1 MCSRVEHQLSRFGTR
16 SGLNEIERAITACA
30 FRQLSTSNREMN
42 ESNSDSVSVY
52 ESIKSDIMQ
61 QTARVS
67 IEPVFKT
74 PMQLE
79 NALSHIQKE
88 KVDSPK
94 RLRQLGKS
102 IIQSLKLK
110 SLSKHRGGIQ
120 PNFYDP
126 RTAPH
131 LLRGSKRQLEKQALK
146 ALTLDIFRAD
156 AMDPENLDILIKSN
170 PKYEILR
177 ATADRSHYESQSK
190 HLGPKLYNGLGA
202 LAYATAR
209 LPSTYAAIKNV
220 MKRLKQSAKTS
231 WEPRTI
237 LDFGAGPGTAAW
249 AAQSVWPSSTIQVTA
264 VEASSSMANLGYEI
278 MNLCSQRPNSDQS
291 TSETSVQQH
300 NEGYNGQ
307 SLDIRWG
314 PYFPRDRKRLTKFD
328 VCIAAY
334 SLNELHNDVQRHQVL
349 NKLMHS
355 SQKYIIL
362 IEPGTPHGFSIIE
375 DSRRY
380 ILKVSRKLGIPYHV
394 VAPCP
399 HDGPCPLAG
408 ARSWCHF
415 SQRHFRT
422 EEQRIAVTSLT
433 GKAPRDTYVER
444 FSYIILERGLR
455 DEVQGSPVLP
465 DREDGDPLLLAGYK
479 DTNDAAST
487 EAMGHTALPYS
498 TTLLKNLLKVPNSRI
513 LRSRKRKG
521 HVILDLCSV
530 LDDQGA
536 FLGKESGTIIRQT
549 VSRRSSKASWDN
561 GSMYKDSKALQPG
574 DQWPLLYQAGSKSIE
589 APIVKAQEHSST
601 DDHDHD
607 ESDDEWLQEMEVV
620 DLLELEWEPKNE

>member
-1 MCSRVEHQLSRFGTR
+1 MYSRVEHHLSRIGTR
-16 SGLNEIERAITACA
+16 SGFNDIERALTACT
-30 FRQLSTSNREMN
+30 FRQVSTSNRAMGEN
-42 ESNSDSVSVY
+42 ESDSVSIF
-52 ESIKSDIMQ
+52 ESIKSDLMQ
-61 QTARVS
+61 HAASTS
-67 IEPVFKT
+67 IESVFKT
-74 PMQLE
+74 PVQLE
-79 NALSHIQKE
+79 TALSHIQKE

-126 RTAPH
+126 RTDPH

-146 ALTLDIFRAD
+146 ALTVDIFQAD
-156 AMDPENLDILIKSN
+156 AMDPENLDMLIKSN

-177 ATADRSHYESQSK
+177 ATADQSQYESQSK

-220 MKRLKQSAKTS
+220 MQRLKQSVKTP
-231 WEPRTI
+231 WEPKNM

-249 AAQSVWPSSTIQVTA
+249 AAQSVWPSSKIQVTA

-278 MNLCSQRPNSDQS
+278 MNMCSQRSNHTQS
-291 TSETSVQQH
+291 TSETNVQQH
-300 NEGYNGQ
+300 SKGYRNGE

-314 PYFPRDRKRLTKFD
+314 PFFPRDRKRLIKFD
-328 VCIAAY
+328 ICIAAY
-334 SLNELHNDVQRHQVL
+334 SLNELQNDVQRHQVL

-399 HDGPCPLAG
+399 HDGPCPLAS

-433 GKAPRDTYVER
+433 GKAPRDTYMER
-444 FSYIILERGLR
+444 FSYVILERGMR
-455 DEVQGSPVLP
+455 DEVQDSPLLP
-465 DREDGDPLLLAGYK
+465 DRNGENPLLLDDNDTDDEAG
-479 DTNDAAST
+479 
-487 EAMGHTALPYS
+487 AMDHTSLMHS
-498 TTLLKNLLKVPNSRI
+498 TTLIEKLLKVPNSRI

-549 VSRRSSKASWDN
+549 VSRRTSKASWDN
-561 GSMYKDSKALQPG
+561 GSMYKDSKTLQPG

-589 APIVKAQEHSST
+589 APIVKAQEQSSP
-601 DDHDHD
+601 DDHEHD
-607 ESDDEWLQEMEVV
+607 ESEDEWLQEMDID
-620 DLLELEWEPKNE
+620 DLLELQWNPENE